1 MLLQILVSG
10 SLPPPTGMACILQ
23 CSSGLCAQRLFS
35 IRCCLYR
42 ELFCYCINWASLFTV
57 FHSRKKWSFSSSN
70 RAFTYVP
77 FGFSWYWLMV
87 QVSIHNWSVFW
98 QIVDPL
104 ARGRAFRCP
113 EEMEGRSPRTPHM
126 PQGGPITPG
135 VTSLSSFTSQRS
147 GYSRFPRR
155 KRESVA
161 RMSIR
166 AASNLIRASC
176 CYDLLV

>member
-1 MLLQILVSG
+1 MF
-10 SLPPPTGMACILQ
+10 
-23 CSSGLCAQRLFS
+23 R
-35 IRCCLYR
+35 
-42 ELFCYCINWASLFTV
+42 
-57 FHSRKKWSFSSSN
+57 
-70 RAFTYVP
+70 
-77 FGFSWYWLMV
+77 
-87 QVSIHNWSVFW
+87 

-113 EEMEGRSPRTPHM
+113 EEMEGRSPRTPHV
-126 PQGGPITPG
+126 PPGGPFTPG

-166 AASNLIRASC
+166 AASNLMRVSGCHGDVVPSEPPLGRGATHPPQ
-176 CYDLLV
+176 DLGESWFCPDQEPSQGPVVPAPVVSNGLLRGPGAV